1 MRAGL
6 RRGLRWAGLLL
17 PLLGGCATTGQ
28 APALY
33 EPAPPAIP
41 EARPASPGSLYPEGG
56 EASLFTD
63 LKARRVGDILTIVLV
78 ERTTAT
84 KSSATT
90 TSKEHQVDL
99 PEPTLLGNQL
109 STNGPGGKDLSLGAK
124 VESKQSFAGKGDSSL
139 SNKLEGR
146 ITVTV
151 ARVLAN
157 GNLVVRGQKRLRINQ
172 GDEYVRFY
180 GIVRPVDIRADNTVL
195 STQVADA
202 RIAYEGRGALAG
214 ANTMGWLGRFFN
226 SRWWPF

>member
-1 MRAGL
+1 MR
-6 RRGLRWAGLLL
+6 RRVLILL
-17 PLLGGCATTGQ
+17 PALAALGGCATVPGPGAEAW
-28 APALY
+28 APALP
-33 EPAPPAIP
+33 EVAEAP
-41 EARPASPGSLYPEGG
+41 PASPGSLYREGAG
-56 EASLFTD
+56 LALFRD
-63 LKARRVGDILTIVLV
+63 LKAHRVGDILTIVLV

-84 KSSATT
+84 KSAATT
-90 TSKEHQVDL
+90 TTKEQQVDL
-99 PEPTLLGNQL
+99 AEPTLFGNKVG
-109 STNGPGGKDLSLGAK
+109 TNGPGGVDLSLGAK
-124 VESKQSFAGKGDSSL
+124 VESKRSFSGKGDSSL

-151 ARVLAN
+151 AQVLPN

-202 RIAYEGRGALAG
+202 RIAYEGRGTLAG
-214 ANTMGWLGRFFN
+214 ANSMGWLGRFFN